1 MALAAGTRL
10 GPYEITAPLGAGG
23 MGEVYRARDSR
34 LKRDVALKVL
44 PDQLAA
50 DPERRAR
57 FQREAEILA
66 GLTHPNIAALYGLE
80 DIPSLDSR
88 PTSTGA
94 LVMELVEGETLS
106 ERIAKGPVPPEEA
119 LALSQQIADALDYAH
134 EHGVLHR
141 DLKPANIKV
150 TAEGQVK
157 LLDFGLAKAIE
168 SGSGSRES
176 GVGNALANS
185 PTITSPAATR
195 AGTLLGTAAYM
206 APEQVR
212 GRRRRQAGRHL
223 GVRLRAVRAA
233 HGHARLR
240 GRHGVGHA
248 RRRVEER
255 ARLVAA
261 ARGDASPGAPVAA
274 ALPAA

>member
-10 GPYEITAPLGAGG
+10 GAYEITASLGAGG

-80 DIPSLDSR
+80 EIPSLDSR
-88 PTSTGA
+88 TTSTGA

-106 ERIAKGPVPPEEA
+106 DRIATGPVPPEEA
-119 LALSQQIADALDYAH
+119 LALSQQVADALDYAH

-157 LLDFGLAKAIE
+157 LLDFGLAKAFDQ
-168 SGSGSRES
+168 GSGIRDQERLPTRRPSR
-176 GVGNALANS
+176 ARL
-185 PTITSPAATR
+185 PP
-195 AGTLLGTAAYM
+195 
-206 APEQVR
+206 VR
-212 GRRRRQAGRHL
+212 GRSWGPRPTCRPSRCAGASSTGGPTSGRS
-223 GVRLRAVRAA
+223 AA
-233 HGHARLR
+233 
-240 GRHGVGHA
+240 
-248 RRRVEER
+248 
-255 ARLVAA
+255 
-261 ARGDASPGAPVAA
+261 
-274 ALPAA
+274 